1 MSQLKTVLIN
11 RKANERPKD
20 WEIQLRPLTQKI
32 RVVEKLGGAHLFISG
47 NPSLSVR
54 IYDVDDAIRLE
65 NEVVKEDNDNRLDVD
80 ELCTTFRDKFENS
93 LCIFLLPSGEHQRDQ
108 LGRRDSFVS
117 QAQQSLLHRDETTT
131 EKKHVT
137 RTAIVTDSAQVVQ
150 TIQSTVAS
158 LQPDKR
164 EKKAKYFQQVA
175 TKHFLPG
182 VGVGKPTQEVIANHV
197 MKTFNAW
204 ADRYEME
211 EGDSSVVLNT
221 LETLVNV
228 GTANANTLE
237 DVPIRDASKELLATF
252 FGSNGT
258 SSREEVEAQEV
269 LEELMEPCEED
280 EYDDDIDNSEFL
292 DIPDPSTQ
300 HKPSQ
305 QAGARGLPT
314 ETPFQPRTLFQPNT
328 EIQQQKPMGMQ
339 MSNTVDFTP
348 MVPPPRQQ
356 QQYQYPQQQQQQH
369 GGYNNT
375 GAAPSIFPET
385 YSTQGSFSQHPN
397 AENYQH
403 QSSFNHNNSGQGEY
417 AEYYQNRTQGGYGG
431 GEYNVHPSNG
441 NHVDYGGE
449 YNSYTQ
455 EDMFQHPHTQFM

>member
-1 MSQLKTVLIN
+1 MSQLKTVLVN
-11 RKANERPKD
+11 RKANARPKE
-20 WEIQLRPLTQKI
+20 WELQLRPISNKLRI
-32 RVVEKLGGAHLFISG
+32 VEKLSGAHLLISG

-54 IYDVDDAIRLE
+54 IYDVDDANRLE
-65 NEVVKEDNDNRLDVD
+65 NEAVKEDNDNLLDVD
-80 ELCTTFRDKFENS
+80 EIRTTFRDKFENS
-93 LCIFLLPSGEHQRDQ
+93 LCIFNLPSGEHQRDQ

-137 RTAIVTDSAQVVQ
+137 RIAIVTDCAQVVQ

-175 TKHFLPG
+175 TKHFLS
-182 VGVGKPTQEVIANHV
+182 GVGKPTQEVIANHV

-280 EYDDDIDNSEFL
+280 EFEDDIDDSEFL

-305 QAGARGLPT
+305 QAGAGGLPT

-339 MSNTVDFTP
+339 MANTVDFTP

-356 QQYQYPQQQQQQH
+356 QQYQY
-369 GGYNNT
+369 NNT
-375 GAAPSIFPET
+375 SAAPSIFPEA
-385 YSTQGSFSQHPN
+385 YSTQGSFSQHAN
-397 AENYQH
+397 AVNFQH
-403 QSSFNHNNSGQGEY
+403 QSSFTHYSSGQGEY
-417 AEYYQNRTQGGYGG
+417 GEYYSQNRYD
-431 GEYNVHPSNG
+431 G
-441 NHVDYGGE
+441 NNDDYGGE
-449 YNSYTQ
+449 YNSYSQ
-455 EDMFQHPHTQFM
+455 QDMFQHPHTKFM

>member
-11 RKANERPKD
+11 RKANEIPKD
-20 WEIQLRPLTQKI
+20 WELQLRPLTNKL
-32 RVVEKLGGAHLFISG
+32 RVVEKLSGVHLLVSG
-47 NPSLSVR
+47 NPSVAVR
-54 IYDVDDAIRLE
+54 IYDVDDANRLE
-65 NEVVKEDNDNRLDVD
+65 NEVVKEDNDKRLDVD
-80 ELCTTFRDKFENS
+80 GLCTTFRDKFENS

-117 QAQQSLLHRDETTT
+117 QAQQSLLHRDKTTT

-137 RTAIVTDSAQVVQ
+137 RTAIVTDAAQVVQ

-182 VGVGKPTQEVIANHV
+182 GVGKPTQEVIANHV

-221 LETLVNV
+221 LESLVNV

-258 SSREEVEAQEV
+258 SSSREDIEAQEV

-280 EYDDDIDNSEFL
+280 EFDDYIDDSEFL

-305 QAGARGLPT
+305 QAGAGGLPT

-328 EIQQQKPMGMQ
+328 AIQQQKPMGMQ
-339 MSNTVDFTP
+339 MVNTVEFTP
-348 MVPPPRQQ
+348 MVPPTRQQ
-356 QQYQYPQQQQQQH
+356 QQYQYPQQQRQQLH

-375 GAAPSIFPET
+375 SAAPSIFPET

-397 AENYQH
+397 AANFQH
-403 QSSFNHNNSGQGEY
+403 QSSFNHYSSDQGEY
-417 AEYYQNRTQGGYGG
+417 AGEYYSQNRYD
-431 GEYNVHPSNG
+431 G
-441 NHVDYGGE
+441 NNDDYGGE
-449 YNSYTQ
+449 YNSYSQ
-455 EDMFQHPHTQFM
+455 QDMFQHPHTKFM

>member
-1 MSQLKTVLIN
+1 MFQTVLIN
-11 RKANERPKD
+11 RKANEIPKD
-20 WEIQLRPLTQKI
+20 WEIRLRPLSNKLRI
-32 RVVEKLGGAHLFISG
+32 VEKLSGAHLLISG
-47 NPSLSVR
+47 VPSLAVR
-54 IYDVDDAIRLE
+54 IYDVDDANRLE
-65 NEVVKEDNDNRLDVD
+65 NEVVNGDNDNRLDID
-80 ELCTTFRDKFENS
+80 ALRTTFRDKFENS

-117 QAQQSLLHRDETTT
+117 QAQQSLLHRDKTTT

-137 RTAIVTDSAQVVQ
+137 RTAIVTDSATVVQ

-182 VGVGKPTQEVIANHV
+182 GKPTQEIIANHV

-221 LETLVNV
+221 LQTLVNV

-258 SSREEVEAQEV
+258 SSREEEEAQEV
-269 LEELMEPCEED
+269 LEELMEPCEDD
-280 EYDDDIDNSEFL
+280 EFEDIDDSEFL

-300 HKPSQ
+300 HKPNQ

-339 MSNTVDFTP
+339 MVNTVDFTP

-356 QQYQYPQQQQQQH
+356 QQQYQYPQQQQH

-375 GAAPSIFPET
+375 SAAPSIFPET

-397 AENYQH
+397 AANFQH
-403 QSSFNHNNSGQGEY
+403 QSSLNHNSSVQGEY
-417 AEYYQNRTQGGYGG
+417 GEYRGQGGYGG
-431 GEYNVHPSNG
+431 GYND
-441 NHVDYGGE
+441 DYGGE
-449 YNSYTQ
+449 YNSYSQ
-455 EDMFQHPHTQFM
+455 HDMFQHPHTQFM

>member
-1 MSQLKTVLIN
+1 MASFNTILIN

-20 WEIQLRPLTQKI
+20 WEIRLRPLCQKL
-32 RVVEKLGGAHLFISG
+32 RVLEKLGGAHLMITGS
-47 NPSLSVR
+47 PSVAVR
-54 IYDVDDAIRLE
+54 IYDVDDANRLE
-65 NEVVKEDNDNRLDVD
+65 NEVVNGDNDNRLDVD
-80 ELCTTFRDKFENS
+80 GLCTTFRDKFENS

-182 VGVGKPTQEVIANHV
+182 AGKPTQEVIANHV

-237 DVPIRDASKELLATF
+237 DVPIRDAPKELLATF

-280 EYDDDIDNSEFL
+280 EFGDVDDSEFL

-300 HKPSQ
+300 HKTSQ

-328 EIQQQKPMGMQ
+328 DIQQQKPMGMQ
-339 MSNTVDFTP
+339 MVNTVDFTP

-356 QQYQYPQQQQQQH
+356 QQYQYPQQQQH

-375 GAAPSIFPET
+375 SAAPSIFPET

-397 AENYQH
+397 AVNFQH
-403 QSSFNHNNSGQGEY
+403 QSSFNHGSSGQGEY
-417 AEYYQNRTQGGYGG
+417 GEYYSQNRYD
-431 GEYNVHPSNG
+431 G
-441 NHVDYGGE
+441 NNDNYGGE

-455 EDMFQHPHTQFM
+455 QDMFQHPHTQFM

>member
-1 MSQLKTVLIN
+1 MASFNTILIN

-20 WEIQLRPLTQKI
+20 WEIRLRPLSNKLRI
-32 RVVEKLGGAHLFISG
+32 VEKLGGAHLLISG
-47 NPSLSVR
+47 SPSLAVR

-65 NEVVKEDNDNRLDVD
+65 NEVVNGDNDNRLDVD
-80 ELCTTFRDKFENS
+80 GLHSTFRDKFENS
-93 LCIFLLPSGEHQRDQ
+93 LCIFLLSSGEHQRDQ

-117 QAQQSLLHRDETTT
+117 QAQQSLLHRDEITT
-131 EKKHVT
+131 EKKLVT
-137 RTAIVTDSAQVVQ
+137 RTAIVTDSATVVQ

-182 VGVGKPTQEVIANHV
+182 GGKPTQEVIANHV

-280 EYDDDIDNSEFL
+280 EFDDVDDSEFL

-339 MSNTVDFTP
+339 MANTVDFTP
-348 MVPPPRQQ
+348 MVPPQRQQ
-356 QQYQYPQQQQQQH
+356 QQYQYPQQQQQQQH

-375 GAAPSIFPET
+375 SAAPSIFPET

-397 AENYQH
+397 AANFQD
-403 QSSFNHNNSGQGEY
+403 SFNYSSGQGEY
-417 AEYYQNRTQGGYGG
+417 GEYYSQNRYD
-431 GEYNVHPSNG
+431 G
-441 NHVDYGGE
+441 NNDNYGGE

-455 EDMFQHPHTQFM
+455 QDMFQHPHTQFM